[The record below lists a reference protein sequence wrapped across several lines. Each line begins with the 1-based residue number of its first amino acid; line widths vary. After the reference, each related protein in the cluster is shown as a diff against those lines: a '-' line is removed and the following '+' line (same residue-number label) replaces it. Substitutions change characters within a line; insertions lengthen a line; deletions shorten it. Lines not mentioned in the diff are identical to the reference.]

1 MLMNISKNSS
11 ANTQTRI
18 YYRTDCIVFKKTK
31 EAFGGLSNMAGG
43 FPVKINDISILT
55 SEALYQACRFPHLP
69 DVQKLIITQKSPMT
83 AKMVGKPYRKES
95 RSDWD
100 MVRVNIMRWCLR
112 VKLACNWYE
121 FGELLHATGEKPIV
135 EDSRKD
141 RFWGAV
147 AENEE
152 TLVGSNVLGRLLMEL
167 REELKSE
174 SIDGLEI
181 VKPLLIDDFLL
192 YNKPITT
199 IYADQEVKGTLG
211 GPEQYDLF

>member
-1 MLMNISKNSS
+1 MNISKNSS
-11 ANTQTRI
+11 ANMQTRT

-55 SEALYQACRFPHLP
+55 SEALYQACRFPRLP
-69 DVQKLIITQKSPMT
+69 DVQELIITQKSPMA
-83 AKMVGKPYRKES
+83 AKMVVKPHRKDS

-100 MVRVNIMRWCLR
+100 TVRVKIMRWCLR

-121 FGELLHATGEKPIV
+121 FGELLHATGDKPIV
-135 EDSRKD
+135 EVSRKD

-147 AENEE
+147 VEDDE
-152 TLVGSNVLGRLLMEL
+152 TLVGNNVLGRLLMEL

-174 SIDGLEI
+174 AIGDLEI
-181 VKPLLIDDFLL
+181 IKPLPIDEFLL
-192 YNKPITT
+192 YQKPIPTV
-199 IYADQEVKGTLG
+199 YADQEVKEKLD
-211 GPEQYDLF
+211 GPRQYDLF